1 MCPIRAIANCALANQ
16 VIVDKETRRLASRRT
31 VWLHGTHPT
40 FRVVFE
46 VELNAQ
52 SRKLP
57 LSSRPSIDHR
67 TTGNALGD
75 RSDYTLD
82 LTLSQ
87 QVVFSEDQNL
97 A

>member
-1 MCPIRAIANCALANQ
+1 
-16 VIVDKETRRLASRRT
+16 VASRYAPNFPGRFRGRT
-31 VWLHGTHPT
+31 Q
-40 FRVVFE
+40 RSISK
-46 VELNAQ
+46 A
-52 SRKLP
+52 P

-87 QVVFSEDQNL
+87 QVVFPEDQNL